1 MLNTEAEQN
10 SKFTIYIYMYN
21 RAQARRQEDIY
32 ILKKVLII
40 RVGSLKYSKTIHW
53 TDLRDE

>member
-10 SKFTIYIYMYN
+10 SKFTIYIYN

-40 RVGSLKYSKTIHW
+40 RVGSLKYNKTIHW